1 MQPARN
7 KRQKEQSRLEHRK
20 EKEARRLER
29 KRQKEDGG
37 PDRPKDGVDPDIAHI
52 VPGPQPLPTEFA

>member
-20 EKEARRLER
+20 EKEARKLER
-29 KRQKEDGG
+29 KRQKEVS
-37 PDRPKDGVDPDIAHI
+37 DRDRAEGVDPDIAHI
-52 VPGPQPLPTEFA
+52 VPGPQPLPT